1 VFKILKKTLILVSI
15 LGVAGFLVFGAG
27 LSSYMRTGYKQ
38 VKKQLKSSIPIEFE
52 IHRIEDLIEQISP
65 EIKEVEH
72 QIAEEQV
79 SIVELKS
86 EVVHLNTAAMKKAEK
101 VKIIRTSLNA
111 PAPQIRRG
119 GLVYKRDFVETDLGR
134 RLDNLKAM
142 HSLINTKNR
151 LLASR
156 ERSLE
161 AARTQLVNFNSE
173 RTRLETMVQQLRTEL
188 RELESLQST
197 CLKVKIDDS
206 KLKQAQD
213 LARKVKKSLDVK
225 RTVLENKGINR
236 VVVPEI
242 NLEPAPDSR
251 RDVCSEVDS
260 FFEEDRI
267 RFVRPAPVKISQK
280 N

>member
-1 VFKILKKTLILVSI
+1 MFKFLKKTLILVSI

-38 VKKQLKSSIPIEFE
+38 VKNQLKSSIPIEFE

-65 EIKEVEH
+65 EIREVEH

-79 SIVELKS
+79 SIAELKS
-86 EVVHLNTAAMKKAEK
+86 EVVHLKTAAMKNAEK
-101 VKIIRTSLNA
+101 VKIIRTSLDA
-111 PAPQIRRG
+111 PAPRIRLG
-119 GLVYKRDFVETDLGR
+119 GIVYMRDFVESDLGR

-142 HSLINTKNR
+142 DSLIHTKNR

-197 CLKVKIDDS
+197 CLNVKIDDS
-206 KLKQAQD
+206 KLKQAQE

-236 VVVPEI
+236 VVVPEV
-242 NLEPAPDSR
+242 NLETTLDSR

-260 FFEEDRI
+260 FFKEDRA
-267 RFVRPAPVKISQK
+267 RFTRPVPVKISQK
-280 N
+280 E